1 MNLCSYLERS
11 AREFPDRIAVVDPSG
26 REWTYRQLDDAS
38 SRVAGFL
45 AARGVAAGDRVGVIA
60 PKSVEVVATLFGV
73 MKAGAAYVPA
83 DYTAPALRNRTLL
96 ADCTVKA
103 VFLDRS
109 CAEICREWPHEANP
123 AIAWL
128 PGGEGEDVPAVESRS
143 WEEVVAHEPL
153 APSRLV
159 PPDGTA
165 YILYTSGST
174 GVPKGVR
181 LTHGNAM
188 AFVDWCSD
196 EFAPEPS
203 DRFSSH
209 APFHFDLSVL
219 DLYLSLK
226 HGAALYLVSESLG
239 KTPQD
244 LAAFIATNRL
254 TMWYST
260 PSILSLLA
268 QFGSLEKQDCSALRV
283 VNFAGEVFPVKHLRG
298 IVERWPQ
305 ARFYNL
311 YGPTETNVCT
321 FARIPTPIPADR
333 TEPYPI
339 GEACPYCDALVLDAF
354 NGTVVPH
361 GEEGLLHIAGP
372 SLFEGYWG
380 RPTDEL
386 FFERDGRRWYNTGDV
401 VREVDGQGYV
411 YVGRRDRMVKR
422 RGYRIELGEIER
434 GLYQHERL
442 REVAVVAV
450 PDASAGVK
458 IIAYVTPQPG
468 PRASIVE
475 LKMFCGRVL
484 PSYMNPDMFV
494 FLDDLPRTSTDKV
507 DYQSL
512 TRLHQPAGPV
522 SVKA

>member
-11 AREFPDRIAVVDPSG
+11 ARSHPERVAIVDPSG
-26 REWTYRQLDDAS
+26 RAWSYRELDDAA
-38 SRVAGFL
+38 SRIAGFL
-45 AARGVAAGDRVGVIA
+45 AARGVAPGDRVGVIA
-60 PKSVEVVATLFGV
+60 PKSAEVVATLFGV

-96 ADCTVKA
+96 ADCTVSA
-103 VFLDRS
+103 VFLDPS
-109 CAEICREWPHEANP
+109 CAAIMDEWPHAARP
-123 AIAWL
+123 VVCWFAGDGPT
-128 PGGEGEDVPAVESRS
+128 PGG
-143 WEEVVAHEPL
+143 VAWADAAAHAPL
-153 APSRLV
+153 AEARLAE
-159 PPDGTA
+159 PDGLA

-174 GVPKGVR
+174 GVPKGVK
-181 LTHGNAM
+181 LTHRNAA

-196 EFAPEPS
+196 EYQPTPE

-219 DLYLSLK
+219 DLYVSLK
-226 HGAALYLVSESLG
+226 HGAALYLISEQLG

-244 LAAFIATNRL
+244 LASFIADNRL

-268 QFGSLEKQDCSALRV
+268 QFGGLERRDCSALRV
-283 VNFAGEVFPVKHLRG
+283 VNFAGEVFPVKHLRS

-305 ARFYNL
+305 ARYYNL

-339 GEACPYCDALVLDAF
+339 GHLCPYCEGLVLDTF
-354 NGTVVPH
+354 DGTVVPP
-361 GEEGLLHIAGP
+361 GEEGLLHIAGD

-380 RPTDEL
+380 RPATDL
-386 FFERDGRRWYNTGDV
+386 FFERHGRRWYSTGDV
-401 VREVDGQGYV
+401 VRELEGDGYV

-434 GLYQHERL
+434 GLYRHEGL
-442 REVAVVAV
+442 REAAVVSM
-450 PDASAGVK
+450 PDPSAGVK
-458 IIAYVTPQPG
+458 IVAYLTAQPG
-468 PRASIVE
+468 ARPTIVD
-475 LKMFCGRVL
+475 LKMFCGKVL
-484 PSYMNPDMFV
+484 PAYMNPDAFI
-494 FLDDLPRTSTDKV
+494 FLDALPRTSTDKV
-507 DYQSL
+507 DYQGL
-512 TRLHQPAGPV
+512 LRLQPEAV
-522 SVKA
+522 R

>member
-1 MNLCSYLERS
+1 MNLCTYLEDS
-11 AREFPDRIAVVDPSG
+11 ARRFPERVAVVDPSG
-26 REWTYRQLDDAS
+26 RAWTYRELDEVS

-45 AARGVAAGDRVGVIA
+45 AARGVAPGDRVGTIA
-60 PKSVEVVATLFGV
+60 PKSVESVATLFGI

-83 DYTAPALRNRTLL
+83 DYSAPAQRNRTLL
-96 ADCTVKA
+96 ADCAVTA
-103 VFLDRS
+103 VFLDPS
-109 CAEICREWPHEANP
+109 CAAIVSEWPHDVRP
-123 AIAWL
+123 VVCWL
-128 PGGEGEDVPAVESRS
+128 PGADAPPGGTPWAEAVAS
-143 WEEVVAHEPL
+143 AALEPTRL
-153 APSRLV
+153 AAADER
-159 PPDGTA
+159 A

-174 GVPKGVR
+174 GVPKGVE
-181 LTHGNAM
+181 LTHRNAT
-188 AFVDWCSD
+188 AFVDWCSG
-196 EFAPEPS
+196 EFGPTHE

-226 HGAALYLVSESLG
+226 HGAALYLVSEQLG

-244 LAAFIATNRL
+244 LAAFIAGHRL

-268 QFGSLEKQDCSALRV
+268 QFGGLEKHDCSSLKV
-283 VNFAGEVFPVKHLRG
+283 VHFAGEVFPVKHLRS

-321 FARIPTPIPADR
+321 FARIPTPIPPER

-339 GEACPYCDALVLDAF
+339 GHLCPYCEGLVLDSF
-354 NGTVVPH
+354 NGAPVAP
-361 GEEGLLHIAGP
+361 GEEGLLHIAGA
-372 SLFEGYWG
+372 SLFQGYWG

-401 VREVDGQGYV
+401 VRDAGDDGYV

-434 GLYQHERL
+434 GLYGHERL
-442 REVAVVAV
+442 REVAVIAVA
-450 PDASAGVK
+450 DASAGVK
-458 IIAYVTPQPG
+458 IVAYLTAQPG
-468 PRASIVE
+468 DRPSIVE
-475 LKMFCGRVL
+475 LKMFCGRAL
-484 PSYMNPDMFV
+484 PSYMNPDAFV
-494 FLDDLPRTSTDKV
+494 FLDALPRTSTNKV
-507 DYQSL
+507 DYQGL
-512 TRLHQPAGPV
+512 VRLQQDARMA
-522 SVKA
+522 STS

>member
-1 MNLCSYLERS
+1 MNLCTYLERS
-11 AREFPDRIAVVDPSG
+11 AREHPDRRAVVDPSG
-26 REWTYRQLDDAS
+26 RTWTYRELDEAS

-45 AARGVAAGDRVGVIA
+45 VAHGVAPGDRVGAIA
-60 PKSVEVVATLFGV
+60 PKSVEVVATLFGI

-83 DYTAPALRNRTLL
+83 DYTAPAARNRTLL
-96 ADCTVKA
+96 ADCAVTA
-103 VFLDRS
+103 VFLDPS
-109 CAEICREWPHEANP
+109 CTEIVSEWPHAARP
-123 AIAWL
+123 VVCWL
-128 PGGEGEDVPAVESRS
+128 PGSTPAEAEGAVWSDVEAAAPLSESR
-143 WEEVVAHEPL
+143 L
-153 APSRLV
+153 A
-159 PPDGTA
+159 PPDGLA

-174 GVPKGVR
+174 GVPKGVK
-181 LTHGNAM
+181 LTHSNAT

-196 EFAPEPS
+196 EFEPVPT

-219 DLYLSLK
+219 DLYVSLK
-226 HGAALYLVSESLG
+226 HGAALYLVSEHLG

-244 LAAFIATNRL
+244 LATFIADNRL

-268 QFGSLEKQDCSALRV
+268 QFGGLEKLDCSSLRV
-283 VNFAGEVFPVKHLRG
+283 VQFAGEVFPVKHLRS
-298 IVERWPQ
+298 ITERWPQ

-321 FARIPTPIPADR
+321 FARIPTPIPSDR

-339 GEACPYCDALVLDAF
+339 GEVCPYCEGIVLDAF
-354 NGTVVPH
+354 NGNIVPA
-361 GEEGLLHIAGP
+361 GEEGLLHIAGA

-380 RPTDEL
+380 RPTDDL
-386 FFERDGRRWYNTGDV
+386 FFERDGRRWYSTGDV
-401 VREVDGQGYV
+401 VREVAGEGYV

-442 REVAVVAV
+442 REVAVIAM
-450 PDASAGVK
+450 PDPSAGVK
-458 IIAYVTPQPG
+458 ILAYLAPQPG
-468 PRASIVE
+468 ERPSIVD

-484 PSYMNPDMFV
+484 PSYMNPDVFV
-494 FLDDLPRTSTDKV
+494 FLEALPRTSTNKV
-507 DYQSL
+507 DYQGL
-512 TRLHQPAGPV
+512 VRLQQRPAAAAAGAQ
-522 SVKA
+522 K

>member
-1 MNLCSYLERS
+1 MNLCTYLERS
-11 AREFPDRIAVVDPSG
+11 AREYPDRTAVVDPSG
-26 REWTYRQLDDAS
+26 RAWTYRELDEAS

-45 AARGVAAGDRVGVIA
+45 AAHGVAAGDRVGAIA
-60 PKSVEVVATLFGV
+60 PKSAEVVATLFGI

-83 DYTAPALRNRTLL
+83 DYTAPAARNRTLL
-96 ADCTVKA
+96 ADCAVTA
-103 VFLDRS
+103 VFLDPS
-109 CAEICREWPHEANP
+109 CAEIVSEWPHQARP
-123 AIAWL
+123 AVCWL
-128 PGGEGEDVPAVESRS
+128 PGSAPAPSDGASWSDIQAAVPLSESR
-143 WEEVVAHEPL
+143 L
-153 APSRLV
+153 A
-159 PPDGTA
+159 PPDGLA

-174 GVPKGVR
+174 GVPKGVK
-181 LTHGNAM
+181 LTHHNAT

-196 EFAPEPS
+196 EFEPVPT

-219 DLYLSLK
+219 DLYVSLK
-226 HGAALYLVSESLG
+226 HGAALYLVSEHLG

-244 LAAFIATNRL
+244 LAAFIASNQL

-268 QFGSLEKQDCSALRV
+268 QFGGLDRLDCSSLRV
-283 VNFAGEVFPVKHLRG
+283 VQFAGEVFPVKHLRS
-298 IVERWPQ
+298 IAERWPQ

-321 FARIPTPIPADR
+321 FARIPLPIPPER

-339 GEACPYCDALVLDAF
+339 GGVCPYCEGIVLDAF
-354 NGTVVPH
+354 NGAVVPA
-361 GEEGLLHIAGP
+361 GEEGLLHIAGA

-380 RPTDEL
+380 RPTDDL
-386 FFERDGRRWYNTGDV
+386 FFERDGRRWYSTGDV
-401 VREVDGQGYV
+401 VREVTGEGYV

-442 REVAVVAV
+442 REVAVIAV
-450 PDASAGVK
+450 PDPSAGVK
-458 IIAYVTPQPG
+458 ILAYLTPQPG
-468 PRASIVE
+468 ERPSIVE

-484 PSYMNPDMFV
+484 PSYMNPDVFV
-494 FLDDLPRTSTDKV
+494 FLEALPRTSTNKV
-507 DYQSL
+507 DYQEL
-512 TRLHQPAGPV
+512 VRVQQRPAAAAAGAQ
-522 SVKA
+522 K